1 MITGA
6 IARVDLT
13 VGGGPV
19 RSELGSRLASV
30 RVAHRLSQPTQ
41 CELCFVTAGGPA
53 AELDEFPIGSA
64 LEVRLVGGPGAL
76 FDGEVTC
83 LELEHGPDGEAM
95 LRIRAYDRLHR
106 LRKRQQLRVFE
117 SVTVAELATAL
128 TADLGLA
135 VVADDPGP
143 VQDRVVQ
150 HRQNDLD
157 LLAGLAH
164 RSGRYLALDGTD
176 LRLITLAGFGD
187 SVPLALGKTLL
198 EARVE
203 ANLDRLC
210 DRVTAFGWHPQQA
223 ASLEESA
230 AGARIGRLTGYEP
243 RLSDVGVD
251 GRRYLVDQ
259 PGRSPDDLTEA
270 AQSMIDRAAG
280 GALIISGVAEGDPRL
295 RAGAVIE
302 VDGLSAQLCGDYV
315 LCETVHTVDA
325 TGYLTS
331 FSSQPPPPPPDE
343 VGSTL
348 TLGLV
353 TDVDDPDE
361 TGRVRISL
369 PGHGNLDA
377 GWFGVVCPAAGPDK
391 GIVALPG
398 VDDTVLVALP
408 HGEPAAGVVLG
419 GLYGTVRPPDS
430 GVVDGAVRRWSL
442 RTPEG
447 LSIILD
453 DAARQLR
460 IADRTGS
467 FVDLSPELVRVHAEA
482 ADLVI
487 EAPGRTL
494 TLRAKAVEFQQAVD
508 VSDAHQPSGSGG
520 GQL

>member
-6 IARVDLT
+6 TANVDLT
-13 VGGGPV
+13 VGGAPLRPDLAG
-19 RSELGSRLASV
+19 RLASV
-30 RVAHRLSQPTQ
+30 RVASRLSQPTQ
-41 CELCFVTAGGPA
+41 CELSFVTPGGPA
-53 AELDEFPIGSA
+53 AEFDALPLGSA
-64 LEVRLVGGPGAL
+64 LEVRLIGDPDVI

-83 LELEHGPDGEAM
+83 VEVEHGPDGEAM

-117 SVTVAELATAL
+117 AVTTADIASAL
-128 TADLGLA
+128 TADLGLT
-135 VVADDPGP
+135 VVADNPGP
-143 VQDRVVQ
+143 VHDRVVQ
-150 HRQNDLD
+150 HRQNDLE

-164 RSGRYLALDGTD
+164 RGGRYLALDGTD
-176 LRLITLAGFGD
+176 LRLITLAGFGEAT
-187 SVPLALGKTLL
+187 PLVLGKTLL

-223 ASLEESA
+223 ATFEESA
-230 AGARIGRLTGYEP
+230 GGPRIGRLIAFEP
-243 RLSDVGVD
+243 RLADVGVD
-251 GRRYLVDQ
+251 GERYLVDQ
-259 PGRSPDDLTEA
+259 PGRSPDDLTDA

-280 GALIISGVAEGDPRL
+280 GALIISGVAEGDSRL
-295 RAGAVIE
+295 RAGGLIE
-302 VDGLSAQLCGDYV
+302 VDGLTAEVCGGYV
-315 LCETVHTVDA
+315 LCEAVHTVDA

-331 FSSQPPPPPPDE
+331 FTSEPPPLPPDDR
-343 VGSTL
+343 GSTL
-348 TLGLV
+348 TLGVV
-353 TDVDDPDE
+353 TAVDDPDQ

-398 VDDTVLVALP
+398 IDDTVLVALP

-430 GVVDGAVRRWSL
+430 GVVDGAIRRWSL

-447 LSIILD
+447 LSIVLD
-453 DAARQLR
+453 DAAQQLR
-460 IADRTGS
+460 VADRTGS
-467 FVDLSPELVRVHAEA
+467 FLDLRPDLVRLHAEA

-494 TLRAKAVEFQQAVD
+494 TLRAKAVEFQQAVE
-508 VSDAHQPSGSGG
+508 VTDAFQPEGG
-520 GQL
+520 RP

>member
-6 IARVDLT
+6 TASVELT
-13 VGGGPV
+13 VGGGPL
-19 RSELGSRLASV
+19 RADLTGRLASV
-30 RVAHRLSQPTQ
+30 RVAYRLSQPAQ
-41 CELCFVTAGGPA
+41 CELCFVTPGGPA
-53 AELDEFPIGSA
+53 AEFDELPIGSV
-64 LEVRLVGGPGAL
+64 LEVRLVGDPGLL
-76 FDGEVTC
+76 FEGEVTC
-83 LELEHGPDGEAM
+83 VEVEHGPDGEAM
-95 LRIRAYDRLHR
+95 LRIRAYDPLHR

-117 SVTVAELATAL
+117 SVTVAEVATAL
-128 TADLGLA
+128 TADLGLT
-135 VVADDPGP
+135 VITDEPGP

-157 LLAGLAH
+157 LLTGLAH

-187 SVPLALGKTLL
+187 GVPLVLGKTLL

-223 ASLEESA
+223 ASFEESV
-230 AGARIGRLTGYEP
+230 GGPRIGRLTGFEP
-243 RLSDVGVD
+243 RLADVGVD
-251 GRRYLVDQ
+251 GERFLVDQ
-259 PGRSPDDLTEA
+259 PGRSPDELTEA

-280 GALIISGVAEGDPRL
+280 GALIISGMAEGDTRL
-295 RAGAVIE
+295 RAGALIQ

-315 LCETVHTVDA
+315 LCEAVHTIDA

-331 FSSQPPPPPPDE
+331 FSSQPPPLPPDDA
-343 VGSTL
+343 GSTL
-348 TLGLV
+348 TLGVV
-353 TDVDDPDE
+353 TAVDDPDE

-377 GWFGVVCPAAGPDK
+377 GWFGVVCPAAGADK

-430 GVVDGAVRRWSL
+430 GVIDGAVRRWSL

-453 DAARQLR
+453 DAAQQLR
-460 IADRTGS
+460 VADRTGS

-508 VSDAHQPSGSGG
+508 VADAYQPKG
-520 GQL
+520 GQ